1 MIICM
6 ILATIFF
13 VIFVFLYLGA
23 GNNVSDVMLNCCCE
37 TRVEEM
43 KKIQI
48 DMKLL
53 AAEVQKNHGVNRK
66 KDQKRAKALQ
76 KKLKTAQK
84 QLAVYQNRKVAGLDL
99 IPVAGY
105 RALQLLGWDAGN
117 KNIKSLFEKC
127 QRYKEKKEA
136 MNYTYYIY
144 GNLIGNAILG
154 ICVSFM
160 AAGFALAAGLGV
172 KAALVGLV
180 IFALFVIIGYL
191 PYDAVNQTVARRA
204 EEIEQAF
211 PQLVSQMTLLV
222 VAGMEVSRA
231 WDISSQG
238 GQTTLYEEMN
248 RVNLDFENN
257 VAPVEAYS
265 KFITRCHDKYA
276 TKLATVI
283 IQNLSKGNSEIVNS
297 FRQLNAE
304 SWSEHRHSARRS
316 SEKIQSKLFLP
327 TMLMFAGI
335 LILVI
340 VPVISGFSF

>member
-6 ILATIFF
+6 ILATVFF
-13 VIFVFLYLGA
+13 VFFVFLYLGA
-23 GNNVSDVMLNCCCE
+23 SDDVSEVMLNCCCE
-37 TRVEEM
+37 TRIEEI
-43 KKIQI
+43 KKTQI

-53 AAEVQKNHGVNRK
+53 AAEVQKNHGVNKK
-66 KDQKRAKALQ
+66 KDMKRAKALQ

-84 QLAVYQNRKVAGLDL
+84 QLEIYQNRKVAGLDL

-105 RALQLLGWDAGN
+105 RLLQILGWDASN
-117 KNIKSLFEKC
+117 KNIKSLYEKC

-136 MNYTYYIY
+136 INYTYYIY
-144 GNLIGNAILG
+144 GNMFGNVILG
-154 ICVSFM
+154 ICVSFL
-160 AAGFALAAGLGV
+160 AIGFALAAGLGT
-172 KAALVGLV
+172 KAAILGIV
-180 IFALFVIIGYL
+180 IFVLFVILGYL
-191 PYDAVNQTVARRA
+191 PFDAVNQTVSRRA

-231 WDISSQG
+231 WNISSQG
-238 GQTTLYEEMN
+238 GRTTLYEEMN
-248 RVNLDFENN
+248 RVNIDLENN

-265 KFITRCHDKYA
+265 KFITRCNDKYA

-304 SWSEHRHSARRS
+304 SWSEHRHSARRT
-316 SEKIQSKLFLP
+316 SEKIQSKLFIP

-335 LILVI
+335 LMLVI
-340 VPVISGFSF
+340 VPVMSGFSF